1 MIAEFELHAFID
13 GEMADEER
21 SNILEAAKNSVT
33 LRAQLEQLQQLKNLV
48 RAGYRDIKAQ
58 EERQERDVREMTR

>member
-33 LRAQLEQLQQLKNLV
+33 LRAQLEQLQQLKHLV
-48 RAGYRDIKAQ
+48 RASYLNAEDQVGDQAW
-58 EERQERDVREMTR
+58 ETLEMTR